1 MPGGAAS
8 GGGGGEVTTAE
19 LTRATARIE
28 RSLEALTAQVA
39 TLSGVMRETRA
50 EITLRETHQ
59 AERTAGRD
67 RQMADVHARLD
78 AQQAAISELQQR
90 WTSMTGRMT
99 GVIAAMTILGSGAV
113 TAVTKLT
120 G

>member
-1 MPGGAAS
+1 MT
-8 GGGGGEVTTAE
+8 VAE
-19 LTRATARIE
+19 LTRTTARIE
-28 RSLEALTAQVA
+28 HLCDRLVKQV
-39 TLSGVMRETRA
+39 TDLSGEMRSTRS
-50 EITLRETHQ
+50 EIALREVHQ
-59 AERTAGRD
+59 SERTAGRD

-90 WTSMTGRMT
+90 WTSMTGRTT